1 MGFRK
6 YRFLHTVC
14 TIVPTFECN
23 WFCEYLGRITKR
35 AKLPQLCRFSEPL
48 SFSFFHASPLPLRV
62 VTAAKKDVSATFD
75 ANAATVAHVFADF
88 QAEDDHFFTHFA
100 EDAYWAGTSLNAP
113 DSIALADVAPKYR
126 ELWGKYDYTLTEE
139 ANFLPGVNPVSKET
153 DGSVRG
159 YFKWNITKAAT
170 DSTEQ
175 KSVNV
180 KVYESFDFNAEGK
193 IVWTQVYANMQ
204 AAYAALED

>member
-1 MGFRK
+1 MRLFQ
-6 YRFLHTVC
+6 FPIALIPAFFV
-14 TIVPTFECN
+14 F
-23 WFCEYLGRITKR
+23 
-35 AKLPQLCRFSEPL
+35 AFS
-48 SFSFFHASPLPLRV
+48 SCDSPSSE
-62 VTAAKKDVSATFD
+62 VSATFD
-75 ANAATVAHVFADF
+75 ANAATIAHVFADF

>member
-1 MGFRK
+1 MSTFRAS
-6 YRFLHTVC
+6 FIL
-14 TIVPTFECN
+14 
-23 WFCEYLGRITKR
+23 L
-35 AKLPQLCRFSEPL
+35 FSCIAIA
-48 SFSFFHASPLPLRV
+48 FASCD
-62 VTAAKKDVSATFD
+62 AAKKDVSATFD

-88 QAEDDHFFTHFA
+88 QAEDDHFFAHFA

-175 KSVNV
+175 KSVDV

>member
-1 MGFRK
+1 MTTLRSPFILL
-6 YRFLHTVC
+6 FSCMAIAFASCDT
-14 TIVPTFECN
+14 
-23 WFCEYLGRITKR
+23 
-35 AKLPQLCRFSEPL
+35 AK
-48 SFSFFHASPLPLRV
+48 
-62 VTAAKKDVSATFD
+62 TDVSATFD
-75 ANAATVAHVFADF
+75 ANVATAAHVFADF

-159 YFKWNITKAAT
+159 YFKWNITKVAT